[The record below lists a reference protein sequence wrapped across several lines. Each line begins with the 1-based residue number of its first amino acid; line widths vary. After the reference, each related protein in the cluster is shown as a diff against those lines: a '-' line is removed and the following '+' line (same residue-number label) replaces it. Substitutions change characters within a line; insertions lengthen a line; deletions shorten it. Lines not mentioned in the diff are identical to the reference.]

1 MYGTEWIGGLLVE
14 LMILVGAD
22 NGECNFNRK
31 QYSICIRS
39 MKCISWMVPEKFLN
53 VLEMEFRMSYFYVY
67 P

>member
-1 MYGTEWIGGLLVE
+1 
-14 LMILVGAD
+14 MILVGVD

-31 QYSICIRS
+31 QYSIYIRS
-39 MKCISWMVPEKFLN
+39 MECISWMDPEKFLN